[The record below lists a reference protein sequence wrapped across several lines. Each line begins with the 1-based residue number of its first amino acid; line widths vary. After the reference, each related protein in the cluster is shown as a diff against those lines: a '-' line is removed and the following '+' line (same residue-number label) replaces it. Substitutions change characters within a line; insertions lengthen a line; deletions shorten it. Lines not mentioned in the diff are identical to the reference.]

1 MRVVQGS
8 PAAQFIETLSSDD
21 PRRYGMGFGGLGEPI
36 LPGFDEPRQPR
47 PDTGGITAALGIIGN
62 PRQGGFG
69 QINSFNS
76 TPFPNNLTLPGIT
89 MNQPTSQNQQN
100 PLGGNF
106 GQTTQGSF
114 GTSMGNQGGLK
125 SLLDNYFN
133 NYLNNYFQ
141 QNLK

>member
-1 MRVVQGS
+1 MRPVPGS
-8 PAAQFIETLSSDD
+8 DSASFLETLSPND
-21 PRRYGMGFGGLGEPI
+21 PRRYGMGFGGPI
-36 LPGFDEPRQPR
+36 QPR
-47 PDTGGITAALGIIGN
+47 PDTGGVPAALGIIGN

-69 QINSFNS
+69 QINLSNS
-76 TPFPNNLTLPGIT
+76 TPVFPNNLTLPGIS

-114 GTSMGNQGGLK
+114 GTSMGGQGGLK
-125 SLLDNYFN
+125 SLLDSYFN

-141 QNLK
+141 QNLR